1 MRSLAVVGGV
11 LLGGAV
17 LVASVL
23 GLAASYSLS
32 GWLIVLAAALVATG
46 MVSARRRGITR
57 AGLALLGLV
66 FATRLA
72 FVGGGGTSLVT
83 LPGPSGHR
91 WLGRVID
98 EQDVSL
104 LGARVVG
111 LTWKLPPAERA
122 ALVPAMHDAY
132 VAMRA
137 SEGTTASPVLDT
149 LLGRQHPE
157 AFDAI
162 VIEPRSSPPRAAVI
176 FLHGYGGSF
185 TLECWMMAEAARA
198 IDAVTVCPSSS
209 LAGKWWTPEG
219 ERTVR
224 ATIAY
229 LEGRGLKHPFL
240 SGLSNGGI
248 GASLLAS
255 RLAPSIA
262 GLVLISG
269 ASPNGSTGGLPA
281 LALHGESDMTVSAAA
296 SRAFASRT
304 GATYVGLDGGHFV
317 MMVRREEV
325 RERIAEFLRRAIGG
339 R

>member
-1 MRSLAVVGGV
+1 MRDLVRVVGV
-11 LLGGAV
+11 ALGLAA
-17 LVASVL
+17 LALTIL
-23 GLAASYSLS
+23 GLAASYSIS
-32 GWLIVLAAALVATG
+32 GWLMVLAAALVAGGT
-46 MVSARRRGITR
+46 VSARGRGAAR
-57 AGLALLGLV
+57 AGLGLLGLV
-66 FATRLA
+66 PLLRVAFA
-72 FVGGGGTSLVT
+72 GGGATTLAT
-83 LPGPSGHR
+83 LPGPSGGR

-98 EQDVSL
+98 EQDAAL
-104 LGARVVG
+104 LGARVLG
-111 LTWKLPPAERA
+111 LTWQLPPAERA

-137 SEGTTASPVLDT
+137 SEGTAPSPVLDT
-149 LLGRQHPE
+149 LLGRQRAE

-162 VIEPRSSPPRAAVI
+162 VIEPHTAPPKAAVI

-198 IDAVTVCPSSS
+198 IDAVTVCPATS
-209 LAGKWWTPEG
+209 LAGRWWTPEG

-224 ATIAY
+224 ATVAY
-229 LEGRGLKHPFL
+229 LEGRGLKRPFL
-240 SGLSNGGI
+240 TGLSNGGI

-255 RLAPSIA
+255 RLERSIA

-269 ASPNGSTGGLPA
+269 ASPSGSTGGLPA
-281 LALHGESDMTVSAAA
+281 LVLHGESDMTVSAAA

-304 GATYVGLDGGHFV
+304 GARYVGLDGGHFV

-325 RERIAEFLRRAIGG
+325 RVQIAEFLREMNGG